1 MKTLIILLAMAAA
14 AHLYL
19 RRNWTP
25 ATDKTA
31 PARAKGPRGSAQP
44 GRRVTA
50 VHERVRN
57 VRRDYKATS
66 VSCGSGAC
74 AKARTIDSKRFLREE
89 VPTLPLGA
97 CDAARCKCTYRHHED
112 RRNSDEDR
120 RSLSGLGAEL
130 YTNANGERRTTMK
143 GRGRRAADWM
153 D

>member
-1 MKTLIILLAMAAA
+1 MKTLLILLAIAVA

-25 ATDKTA
+25 ATAKTA
-31 PARAKGPRGSAQP
+31 PARTTNP
-44 GRRVTA
+44 GGRPPKRRVTA
-50 VHERVRN
+50 VHERVRK

-66 VSCGSGAC
+66 VSCGTGAC
-74 AKARTIDSKRFLREE
+74 AKARSIDRKRFLREE

-97 CDAARCKCTYRHHED
+97 CDAGRCECTYRHHED
-112 RRNSDEDR
+112 RRDASEDR

-130 YTNANGERRTTMK
+130 YVNANSERRKTMK